1 MRKNNVWIQLLSM
14 SVIVSLLSFNFAPI
28 ARSQSTRQQKTKA
41 ATQSSTHRDEPKGAE
56 PASKESEL
64 FVDKDNDKAQ
74 PIDVDQD
81 RAQQGQENED
91 ADLPAF
97 MHGKINETEY
107 LLKRQEAEKLRLG
120 FGPDEIPDAAI
131 RTRSIQQMERQEA
144 NLQAAARRMALN
156 PKGGNPYT
164 PKIASGVWTEI
175 GPKPIPNGQTSTV
188 VQPVSGRT
196 PAIAVDPTNPNIV
209 YAGAA
214 QGGVYR
220 SLNGGMTWVQLFNT
234 AQSLAIGAIT
244 VAPSNPNIVY
254 VGTGEAGR
262 NADGFAGVGVYRIDN
277 ATTTADLTGPI
288 DPQVSLNLTGIG
300 VTSLPSVSG
309 RGISELLVNPTDPS
323 IIFVSTGSGAIGN
336 PNATPFNGAIPPRA
350 LQGIYRITNA
360 NGPAAGAVAQ
370 KLVTPLTDASGCL
383 DTPCTGNAGVFD
395 MVFDPSD
402 PNILVEWELG
412 AAAADGGIFRSTNA
426 LAATPTFTQV
436 LGQTSAAAR
445 GELTAS
451 RPVGATFTTMYLASG
466 ESTNGRVRKSVDGGA
481 TWSAALAGGSGFCG
495 GQCFYDIAIAADPTD
510 ANYVHLGGQSSAGVI
525 KQTSTDGGATF
536 VNNSVGLHA
545 DNHALTIAP
554 SSVNV
559 VYDGTDGG
567 IWRSNDR
574 GVSWFSLSNSGY
586 SATQFQSL
594 GIHAT
599 DRYLTIGGTQD
610 NGTEMQ
616 KANNEPNKPEVT
628 WTRADFGDGGYARID
643 QTSTDPVNVTM
654 YHTYFNQTNNLI
666 GFSRVS
672 STACAYEGNWAL
684 KGFGATAGAPNACGD
699 VAGPN
704 GITGT
709 DAVNFYAPLELGPPA
724 VAGQPNS
731 VYFGTDRLYKSV
743 DRGDTM
749 TVVSQGPFVAGVPVS
764 TIAIAPTNDAFRLV
778 GLNNGQV
785 FATNAGLPV
794 GPTTMTDVTPVAVAS
809 RRVVGKVVF
818 APSDPNI
825 AFIGYG
831 GQSSPAGAVTHL
843 FKATTF
849 GTGTPTFTAVG
860 TGLPDQPVDSI
871 AVDPVSASIVY
882 VGTDIGVYVSTDGGA
897 NFAPYGTGLPRVAVF
912 DMAIQNAGRFLR
924 IATHG
929 RGMWEISLLP
939 AASLTISG
947 TVTVTGAADNSGVV
961 IKVNNVPQV
970 TTGASGAYT
979 ITGISPGDT
988 YTVTASKAG
997 YDFTPPFYVF
1007 TDITN
1012 NVVANFTATLGA
1024 AGAAPTPG
1032 SVIISEFRT
1041 RGAGGAADD
1050 FIELYNTTTS
1060 PITVD
1065 ATDSSDGWGLVYL
1078 NAAGTSIGFYTV
1090 IPNGTVIPARG
1101 HLLLSGSTYSLKPY
1115 AAGDFNTF
1123 VDLPDG
1129 TAFGLFS
1136 SSVTS
1141 INVLLSTRLDGVA
1154 FTSAG
1159 GNGSLFGE
1167 GTAIPNIGTTNAE
1180 SSFVRKGALGV
1191 NGLPTEF
1198 PQDTNDNNADFVL
1211 VSTDAGTFNT
1221 TVAVLGAPG
1230 PENLQSP
1237 ISRDTTQITRSLV
1250 EPTASISATPNQDR
1264 NFTAVSTLAP
1274 TGTLTLRRRF
1284 TNNTGATITRLRFKI
1299 VDITTLNSPVTNPPQ
1314 AILRALDSGSS
1325 AVISLSNPSPG
1336 ACVQGTLVEQ
1346 LPVQPLG
1353 GGVNSTYVVDL
1364 SGDATTLCND
1374 DGVPGLSNGEG
1385 INVQWVLGV
1394 QQGGRFRFFVSV
1406 DALP

>member
-1 MRKNNVWIQLLSM
+1 M
-14 SVIVSLLSFNFAPI
+14 SVIVSMLSISFAPM

-41 ATQSSTHRDEPKGAE
+41 TTQSSTRREEPKASE
-56 PASKESEL
+56 PATKESEL
-64 FVDKDNDKAQ
+64 FVDKDNDRAQ
-74 PIDVDQD
+74 PIDLDQD
-81 RAQQGQENED
+81 RAQGQENED

-97 MHGKINETEY
+97 MHGKISPEEY
-107 LLKRQEAEKLRLG
+107 LTKRQEAEKLRLG

-144 NLQAAARRMALN
+144 RLQAEAARMALN
-156 PKGGNPYT
+156 PKAGNPYT

-175 GPKPIPNGQTSTV
+175 GPKPIPNGQTATV

-196 PAIAVDPTNPNIV
+196 SAIAVDPTNPNIV
-209 YAGAA
+209 YAGTA

-234 AQSLAIGAIT
+234 AQSLAIGAIN
-244 VAPSNPNIVY
+244 VAPSDPSIVY

-262 NADGFAGVGVYRIDN
+262 NADGFAGVGVYRINN

-300 VTSLPSVSG
+300 VTSLPSVST
-309 RGISELLVNPTDPS
+309 RGISELLINPTDPS

-350 LQGIYRITNA
+350 LQGVYRITNA

-370 KLVTPLTDASGCL
+370 KLTTPLTDANGCL
-383 DTPCTGNAGVFD
+383 DTPCTGNSGVFD

-402 PNILVEWELG
+402 PNILVIWELPNAG
-412 AAAADGGIFRSTNA
+412 TDGGVFRSVNA
-426 LAATPTFTQV
+426 QAANPVFTQT
-436 LGQTSAAAR
+436 LAQASAAAR
-445 GELTAS
+445 GELTAV
-451 RPVGATFTTMYLASG
+451 RPTGATFTTMYLASG
-466 ESTNGRVRKSVDGGA
+466 ESSTGRVRKSIDGGA
-481 TWSAALAGGSGFCG
+481 TWSAVLAGGSGFCG
-495 GQCFYDIAIAADPTD
+495 GQCFYDIAVAADPTD
-510 ANYVHLGGQSSAGVI
+510 ANYVHLGGAAGNTI
-525 KQTSTDGGATF
+525 KQTSINGGTSF
-536 VNNSVGLHA
+536 TPTQVGLHA
-545 DNHALTIAP
+545 DNHAITVAP
-554 SSVNV
+554 SSPNV

-574 GVSWFSLSNSGY
+574 GISWFSLSNSGY

-684 KGFGATAGAPNACGD
+684 KGFGATAAAPNACGD
-699 VAGPN
+699 AAGPN

-709 DAVNFYAPLELGPPA
+709 DTTNFYAPLELGPPP
-724 VAGQPNS
+724 VAGQQNS
-731 VYFGTDRLYKSV
+731 VYFASDRLYKSIN
-743 DRGDTM
+743 RGDTM
-749 TVVSQGPFVAGVPVS
+749 TVVSQAPFVAGVPVS

-785 FATNAGLPV
+785 FATNAGLPAGV
-794 GPTTMTDVTPVAVAS
+794 TTMTDVTPAAVAS
-809 RRVVGKVVF
+809 RRVVGKVIF

-843 FKATTF
+843 YKATTF

-860 TGLPDQPVDSI
+860 AGLPDQPVDSMAI
-871 AVDPVSASIVY
+871 DPVDANFVY

-939 AASLTISG
+939 TASLTISG
-947 TVTVTGAADNSGVV
+947 TVSVSGAPDNSGVE
-961 IKVNNVPQV
+961 ILVNEVSQL
-970 TTGASGAYT
+970 TTGAPGTYT

-988 YTVTASKAG
+988 YTVRARKG
-997 YDFTPPFYVF
+997 GVQFTPPYYTFN
-1007 TDITN
+1007 DITN
-1012 NVVANFTATLGA
+1012 NVVANFVGTPAA

-1041 RGAGGAADD
+1041 RGTGGTTDD

-1065 ATDSSDGWGLVYL
+1065 ATDASDGWSLVYL
-1078 NAAGTSIGFYTV
+1078 LANGTQFGFYAV

-1101 HLLLSGSTYSLKPY
+1101 HVLLSGFGYSLKPY
-1115 AAGDFNTF
+1115 AAGDINTF

-1129 TAFGLFS
+1129 TAFALFS
-1136 SSVTS
+1136 SSVQS
-1141 INVLLSTRLDGVA
+1141 INVLSATRLDGVA

-1159 GNGSLFGE
+1159 GNGGFFGE
-1167 GTAIPNIGTTNAE
+1167 GTSIPNIGTANAE
-1180 SSFVRKGALGV
+1180 SSFIRKGALAA

-1198 PQDTNDNNADFVL
+1198 PQDTDNNNADFTL
-1211 VSTDAGTFNT
+1211 VSTDGGTFNT
-1221 TVAVLGAPG
+1221 TVAILGAPG
-1230 PENLQSP
+1230 PEGLAAP
-1237 ISRDTTQITRSLV
+1237 TSRDTTQVMRANVDPAVST
-1250 EPTASISATPNQDR
+1250 TASPNRIR

-1274 TGTLTLRRRF
+1274 QGTLTLRRRF
-1284 TNNTGATITRLRFKI
+1284 VNNTGATITRLRFKI
-1299 VDITTLNSPVTNPPQ
+1299 VDITTLNSPVASSPQ

-1325 AVISLSNPSPG
+1325 VANTTAVPG
-1336 ACVQGTLVEQ
+1336 GECVQGTLVEQ
-1346 LPVQPLG
+1346 LPVQALG
-1353 GGVNSTYVVDL
+1353 GGLNSTYVVDL

-1374 DGVPGLSNGEG
+1374 NGTPGLQQGEG

-1394 QQGGRFRFFVSV
+1394 QQAGAFRFFVSV
-1406 DALP
+1406 DALN